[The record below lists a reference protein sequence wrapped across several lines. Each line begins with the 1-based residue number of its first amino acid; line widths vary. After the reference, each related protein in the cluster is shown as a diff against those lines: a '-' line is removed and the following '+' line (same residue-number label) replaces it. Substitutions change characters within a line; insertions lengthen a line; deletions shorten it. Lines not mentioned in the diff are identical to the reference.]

1 MTGVIEP
8 ASEAVVDA
16 VLTASRTLVAVSEQ
30 SLGGAAEETALAQYR
45 ALVVLASRGSRRM
58 ADLAGAP
65 GDALDPGADMRSPCP
80 QGRHPQAPCPADRRE
95 VLVSITPAGRR
106 VVDQATA
113 RRRALLREILGWLP
127 AEQQAAVA
135 SALAVVAAA
144 GEVPDSQWPEQP
156 DEPPG
161 RRGPAAAGALGTT
174 CASRR

>member
-1 MTGVIEP
+1 
-8 ASEAVVDA
+8 
-16 VLTASRTLVAVSEQ
+16 
-30 SLGGAAEETALAQYR
+30 
-45 ALVVLASRGSRRM
+45 
-58 ADLAGAP
+58 
-65 GDALDPGADMRSPCP
+65 MRSPFREDVIR
-80 QGRHPQAPCPADRRE
+80 RHRVPADRRE